1 MVLITG
7 ADLLDLERV
16 AIEGRKGGGRE
27 EWREGKGEYDRK
39 PLMLLN
45 KAALKKK
52 QVCTPGA

>member
-7 ADLLDLERV
+7 AHLLDLERV
-16 AIEGRKGGGRE
+16 AGERRKGGGRE
-27 EWREGKGEYDRK
+27 EWRDGKGECDQK